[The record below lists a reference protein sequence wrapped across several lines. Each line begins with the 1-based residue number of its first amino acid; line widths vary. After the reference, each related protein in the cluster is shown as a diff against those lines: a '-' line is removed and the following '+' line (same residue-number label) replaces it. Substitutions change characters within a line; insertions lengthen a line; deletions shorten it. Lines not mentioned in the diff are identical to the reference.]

1 MAAKSYEKL
10 IDEIGNMSVLE
21 LADFVKA
28 LEEKLG
34 VSAAMPMMS
43 AGAVPAAAAEAQPQ
57 QEEKSQFK
65 VTLQPLPE
73 GVEKVPVIK
82 ALRKVMPDLNLTDAK
97 KVVDNTP
104 AVIAESA
111 PKDKAMEIKKELEA
125 AGAKVVLA

>member
-34 VSAAMPMMS
+34 VSAAMPMMA
-43 AGAVPAAAAEAQPQ
+43 AGAAPAAAEAQPQ

-65 VTLQPLPE
+65 VTLQALPE

-82 ALRKVMPDLNLTDAK
+82 ELRKLMPELNLTDAK
-97 KVVDNTP
+97 KLVDNTP

-111 PKDKAMEIKKELEA
+111 PKEKAMEMKKVLEA

>member
-21 LADFVKA
+21 LAEFVKA
-28 LEEKLG
+28 LEDKLG

-43 AGAVPAAAAEAQPQ
+43 AGAAPATPEAQPQ

-73 GVEKVPVIK
+73 NVEKVQVIK
-82 ALRKVMPDLNLTDAK
+82 ALRKVMPELNLSDAK
-97 KVVDNTP
+97 KVVDNAP